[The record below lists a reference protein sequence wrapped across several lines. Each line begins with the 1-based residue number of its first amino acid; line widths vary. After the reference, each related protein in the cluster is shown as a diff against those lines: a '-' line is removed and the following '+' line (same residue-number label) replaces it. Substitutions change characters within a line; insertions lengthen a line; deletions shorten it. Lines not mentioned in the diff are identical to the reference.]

1 MTADEIRNI
10 HLNKACCHVEDTA
23 PIQLYDCAFMLR
35 EIAAQ
40 LSELNANLLLVR
52 DSTEAMA
59 IDGISVK
66 VRQ

>member
-1 MTADEIRNI
+1 MTADKIRETDI
-10 HLNKACCHVEDTA
+10 GA
-23 PIQLYDCAFMLR
+23 QLQDCAFFLR

-40 LSELNANLLLVR
+40 IAELNTNLLLVR
-52 DSTEAMA
+52 DSTEAIA